1 VCLLKEKITGI
12 YLAAGKSTRFGDN
25 KLYANVH
32 GKCLGSLAL
41 ESAIDSLLTETIVVT
56 KPHDTLE
63 WIPNHLHQDKVIP
76 VACYESWKG
85 QSHSIKCGLHK
96 ANKIN
101 SNAVMIL
108 LADQPFISSDLINQL
123 IDLYKNKKQYA
134 FIVSTYKNI
143 PQPPILFN
151 ESMFPSL
158 NNMTGDMGARY
169 LIQKRK
175 RDGYF
180 LEIKDPSLVYDIDT
194 KEDYQ
199 YIDQRC

>member
-1 VCLLKEKITGI
+1 
-12 YLAAGKSTRFGDN
+12 
-25 KLYANVH
+25 
-32 GKCLGSLAL
+32 
-41 ESAIDSLLTETIVVT
+41 
-56 KPHDTLE
+56 
-63 WIPNHLHQDKVIP
+63 LHQDKVIP

-108 LADQPFISSDLINQL
+108 LADQPFISSDWLNQL

-134 FIVSTYKNI
+134 FIASTYKNI
-143 PQPPILFN
+143 TQLPILFN
-151 ESMFPSL
+151 ESMLTSL
-158 NNMTGDMGARY
+158 YNIMGATGSRHV
-169 LIQKRK
+169 IQKSK

-180 LEIKDPSLVYDIDT
+180 SEIKDASLVSDIDT